1 MKSKVMAYLAAGLTL
16 SAFTWIS
23 PAPAEAQ
30 VCNSNFQQ
38 HRNVFRKKKR
48 AYRKH
53 LRRAY
58 RNNALP
64 VNVNPYIAPVN
75 RNLYGNLVNP
85 YYSNNNGL
93 VRNILNWF

>member
-1 MKSKVMAYLAAGLTL
+1 MAFLAAGLTL

-30 VCNSNFQQ
+30 ACNSNFQQ
-38 HRNVFRKKKR
+38 RNAFRQHKK

-64 VNVNPYIAPVN
+64 VNVNPYYVPAN
-75 RNLYGNLVNP
+75 QNLYGNLVNP
-85 YYSNNNGL
+85 YYTNNNGL